1 MSDRQERIPMQPGEY
16 LFYTVNPDE
25 IREKMFLPLIGAAV
39 ALSILAAIL
48 GALGLYGLFG

>member
-1 MSDRQERIPMQPGEY
+1 
-16 LFYTVNPDE
+16 
-25 IREKMFLPLIGAAV
+25 MFLPLIGAAV